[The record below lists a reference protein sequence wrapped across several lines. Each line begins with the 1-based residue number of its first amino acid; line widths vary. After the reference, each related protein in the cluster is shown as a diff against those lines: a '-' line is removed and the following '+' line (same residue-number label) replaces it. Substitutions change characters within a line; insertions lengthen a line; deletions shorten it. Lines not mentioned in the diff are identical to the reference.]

1 MATYTSTYTSKYTG
15 SEVDALLEAAANKQD
30 AITDLAKIAIAS
42 ATCSTAG
49 NTAAKAV
56 TINNFI
62 LLTGGIISVYFTYGI
77 VTQSTTLTISGT
89 GTTTVTKP
97 IFYHGAAVTPGVV
110 VNGSTVMLQYD
121 GTNWNIVSVE
131 RLIRNYGSDF
141 VDLGLPSGTLWAKT
155 NLDLTQ
161 ISKFAASEYQYNCT
175 MFTFGNTVGYNPD
188 AQDEFSYT
196 FSPDNYA
203 NTTGY
208 SIPAST
214 NITKT
219 AYDAAKAALGSPW
232 RIPSAS
238 EIQELLSTNN
248 TTPVD
253 ANGDVISG
261 TDKLTTING
270 IVGVCLKSKSN
281 GNTLFLPAVG
291 RVIGNT
297 GSNIWTKRTTD
308 CCYWSDRC
316 HSADYGISL
325 NINSSTYNY
334 NNYNYRYQGL
344 PIRPVM

>member
-1 MATYTSTYTSKYTG
+1 MATFTSKYTG

-97 IFYHGAAVTPGVV
+97 IFYHGAAVTPGIV

-161 ISKFAASEYQYNCT
+161 PSKFAASEYQYNCT

-188 AQDEFSYT
+188 AQDAFSYT
-196 FSPDNYA
+196 FNASNYQA
-203 NTTGY
+203 TAGY
-208 SIPAST
+208 AVQGST
-214 NITKT
+214 DIVKT
-219 AYDAAKAALGSPW
+219 AYDAAQAALGTPW
-232 RIPSAS
+232 RLPSAY
-238 EIQELLSTNN
+238 EIQELLSPSYCE
-248 TTPVD
+248 PVD

-261 TDKLTTING
+261 TDKRTTING

-291 RVIGNT
+291 KVDASG
-297 GSNIWTKRTTD
+297 GSNNWSTKGLY
-308 CCYWSDRC
+308 CCYWC
-316 HSADYGISL
+316 GFA
-325 NINSSTYNY
+325 NSSDYALGLYITDSIYS
-334 NNYNYRYQGL
+334 NNYPIYRYQGL